1 MTCRKMAIAGWSM
14 LKVMDIDLQWIWRL
28 AVALAIGL
36 LVGIERGWK
45 GREAGEGEREIGL
58 RTMALIGLLG
68 GVSGLLGEQFDGLLI
83 GLVFIGLSIL
93 LAGVYRIR
101 SRQRDDIGLTTEIAA
116 LATFLLSV
124 LAGLGHL
131 AIASAGGVAT
141 ALLLGYKGRI
151 HGWLRALNRTE
162 LTAVFKLLVISVVL
176 LPLLPDRGYGPGD
189 ALNPYVI
196 WWMVVLIAAISFA
209 GYFAVRIAGAR
220 AGTVFTALFGGL
232 ASSTATTLNLA
243 RLARRE
249 GADRRLLAG
258 AVLLACATMFPRMT
272 LVASLIH
279 PPLFVDLAIPT
290 AAMMVLLLGP
300 AVWLLRAPGQ
310 QLDAADL
317 LPSNPLELRS
327 ALLFGGLLAIVM
339 LLGQALTEW
348 FGDAGVFALAA
359 ASGVA
364 DVDAITLSLSRMA
377 DADLA
382 AGTAVLGI
390 VTAAAVNSI
399 FKAALA
405 ASIGGAELGKR
416 VSAVMV
422 PAVAVGLALALWGA

>member
-1 MTCRKMAIAGWSM
+1 MTHRKMEIGCWSM
-14 LKVMDIDLQWIWRL
+14 LKVMDSDLQWIWRL

-45 GREAGEGEREIGL
+45 GREADEGEREIGL
-58 RTMALIGLLG
+58 RTLALIGLLG
-68 GVSGLLGEQFDGLLI
+68 GVCGLLSDQLDGLVI

-93 LAGVYRIR
+93 LAGVYRIKAL
-101 SRQRDDIGLTTEIAA
+101 QRGDIGLTTEIAA
-116 LATFLLSV
+116 LATFLLAV

-131 AIASAGGVAT
+131 AIASAGGVA
-141 ALLLGYKGRI
+141 AAVLLGYKGRI
-151 HGWLRALNRTE
+151 HGWLRALNRAE

-176 LPLLPDRGYGPGD
+176 LPLLPDRGYGPGNV
-189 ALNPYVI
+189 LNPYVI
-196 WWMVVLIAAISFA
+196 WWMVVLIAGISFA

-243 RLARRE
+243 RLARRKS
-249 GADRRLLAG
+249 ADRRLLAG
-258 AVLLACATMFPRMT
+258 GILLACGTMFPRMT

-279 PPLFVDLAIPT
+279 PPLFVGLAIPA
-290 AAMMVLLLGP
+290 AAMMLLMLTP
-300 AVWLLRAPGQ
+300 AVFLLRAPEQ
-310 QLDAADL
+310 HIDLADT

-327 ALLFGGLLAIVM
+327 ALLFGGLLAVVM
-339 LLGQALTEW
+339 LLGHVLTGW
-348 FGDAGVFALAA
+348 FGDSGVFALAA

-377 DADLA
+377 DSDLSADI
-382 AGTAVLGI
+382 AVLGI
-390 VTAAAVNSI
+390 VIASVVNSS

-405 ASIGGAELGKR
+405 AGIGGAELGR
-416 VSAVMV
+416 YVLVVMV
-422 PAVAVGLALALWGA
+422 PAVAVGLALAQWLT